1 MRVACIYT
9 ELKIKSKVCKG
20 KTLLGVVNKHLKIK
34 KFVDSAQQCFAF
46 TPQANFPANILNFH

>member
-1 MRVACIYT
+1 MLVACIYT

-34 KFVDSAQQCFAF
+34 KFVDSAQQCFAEKNKNKKF
-46 TPQANFPANILNFH
+46 KCL